1 MKKFLLLLT
10 VLLTGLLS
18 ASAEEYTLALKASGL
33 TLSSDS
39 KSANG
44 KFADSNTETEFD
56 VTLAKGG
63 NTNAL
68 NTTETGHIRVF
79 KDSELTIIAPEGMTM
94 SKLVLTA
101 TSSTY
106 GKQVTVNGTKYGT
119 TSGSTT
125 ITIDLG
131 AENATNSVTIVAST
145 AQSRYS
151 KVVITATTAST
162 SSVPNPTITAVE
174 NETDYTVSI
183 AHEDAEAVVRYT
195 TDNADP
201 TETSTQYTGSFN
213 VAPGTT
219 VKAQAFKGGEKSG
232 IVTYV
237 APTYYTTLAEIEALA
252 NNTPFLLKAN
262 LTVVYAGGDDAY
274 ITDGKTFMPI
284 YQPSRTLKA
293 GDALKRLEGTRGEYG
308 GMSQIT
314 GTGEITVTG
323 SAEVPVAKEGDIEL
337 INSGEF
343 THEYCVLNKV
353 TVAEPATG
361 GGNVMEATA
370 TDEAGNS
377 IVLRNKMNVAGLA
390 AGVYNVTG
398 FVGKYNATIQFY
410 PTAIEAYV
418 APAVKPSEPVVTYVN
433 AEGETVTCTAG
444 NSYDV
449 PYLTELTVT
458 VENAKTISIL
468 GVEYQGNQCKFVVKE
483 TNAVTITGINDE
495 GSSELMLTFTT
506 TPIDPVLTFDPAE
519 VKLYFDEVFTAP
531 ALTAP
536 EELTTF
542 TYASSNTEVAEV
554 DNTGKVTIKAIGEN
568 VTITVKSAAVAG
580 KYNEGTA
587 SYTIN
592 VLDPE
597 TRPMVS
603 EFNFAQEN
611 PYGLYTFTTGSD
623 YESKRP
629 DGKEPVTS
637 ISDGNVTLTFSGDYR
652 AWSSKDLRLSGTA
665 SGKIVIT
672 PNNPDFELETVT
684 ITQGS
689 NKVSTTPALDGESYT
704 FDINTWGEKMI
715 VVSASNKAAY
725 ITGIKVTLRKLPEM
739 ATPEVDV
746 QGTVLTFK
754 CQHPA
759 YMLQYRIYI
768 PEWDKE
774 QPANGP
780 ARVMA
785 EQDWTD
791 NEAGL
796 GQHFTHEVNPD
807 GKYAIEVRQSYNGN
821 VTPVSSYYVA
831 ADGNVSGIEDVVIE
845 NAPAV
850 YYNLQ
855 GVRVEGDL
863 TPGLY
868 IRRSGNTTTKVIV
881 R

>member
-1 MKKFLLLLT
+1 MKFEAATGFLIT
-10 VLLTGLLS
+10 KIEFTPALLS
-18 ASAEEYTLALKASGL
+18 AQVPLADNGSFSSNYKSWSNAEGVNNVTITQGCENASKI
-33 TLSSDS
+33 S
-39 KSANG
+39 
-44 KFADSNTETEFD
+44 
-56 VTLAKGG
+56 G
-63 NTNAL
+63 NTK
-68 NTTETGHIRVF
+68 I
-79 KDSELTIIAPEGMTM
+79 
-94 SKLVLTA
+94 
-101 TSSTY
+101 TSIVVTY
-106 GKQVTVNGTKYGT
+106 FQ
-119 TSGSTT
+119 
-125 ITIDLG
+125 
-131 AENATNSVTIVAST
+131 
-145 AQSRYS
+145 Q
-151 KVVITATTAST
+151 ST
-162 SSVPNPTITAVE
+162 SSVANPTISAVE

-201 TETSTQYTGSFN
+201 TETSTKYDGSFN
-213 VAPGTT
+213 VAPGTI

-232 IVTYV
+232 IVTYN
-237 APTYYTTLAEIEALA
+237 APTYYTSLKEIEALA
-252 NNTPFLLKAN
+252 TGTSFILKAN
-262 LTVVYAGGDDAY
+262 MTVVFAGGDDAY

-293 GDALKRLEGTRGEYG
+293 GDALKRLEGTRGEYE

-323 SAEVPVAKEGDIEL
+323 SAEVPVAQEGDIEL
-337 INSGEF
+337 INTGEF

-353 TVAEPATG
+353 TVAKPAPAG
-361 GGNVMEATA
+361 SVMQATA

-398 FVGKYNATIQFY
+398 FVGKYKTTIQFY

-433 AEGETVTCTAG
+433 AEGETVTCEAG
-444 NSYDV
+444 GNYEV
-449 PYLTELTVT
+449 PYLTELTVN

-495 GSSELMLTFTT
+495 GYADVMLNFTT

-519 VKLYFDEVFTAP
+519 VKLYFDEEFTAP

-568 VTITVKSAAVAG
+568 VTITVKSAAVKG

-611 PYGLYTFTTGSD
+611 PYGLYTYSGTVSK
-623 YESKRP
+623 YEKDRE
-629 DGKEPVTS
+629 DAAPVTS
-637 ISDGNVTLTFSGDYR
+637 ITEGLVTLTFN
-652 AWSSKDLRLSGTA
+652 KTA
-665 SGKIVIT
+665 SYRSFNGSNGYDFRFNRNQSNVIT
-672 PNNPDFELETVT
+672 ITPKDPNYEIESVVVENGKNLTLSKESFTTEEWGKEVT
-684 ITQGS
+684 ISSGS
-689 NKVSTTPALDGESYT
+689 ST
-704 FDINTWGEKMI
+704 
-715 VVSASNKAAY
+715 ASL
-725 ITGIKVTLRKLPEM
+725 TGIKVTLRKLPEM
-739 ATPEVDV
+739 TTPEVDI

-796 GQHFTHEVNPD
+796 GEHFTHEVNTE

-821 VTPVSSYYVA
+821 VTPVTSYYVA
-831 ADGNVSGIEDVVIE
+831 ADGNVSGIEDVVID

-855 GVRVEGDL
+855 GVRVEDDL

>member
-1 MKKFLLLLT
+1 MGVYDNLRWYK
-10 VLLTGLLS
+10 
-18 ASAEEYTLALKASGL
+18 
-33 TLSSDS
+33 
-39 KSANG
+39 
-44 KFADSNTETEFD
+44 
-56 VTLAKGG
+56 
-63 NTNAL
+63 NA
-68 NTTETGHIRVF
+68 T
-79 KDSELTIIAPEGMTM
+79 
-94 SKLVLTA
+94 
-101 TSSTY
+101 
-106 GKQVTVNGTKYGT
+106 
-119 TSGSTT
+119 TT
-125 ITIDLG
+125 ITP
-131 AENATNSVTIVAST
+131 AEGIIITKVSFTITSKT
-145 AQSRYS
+145 PKFDKTTDCPGTFTYNTSS
-151 KVVITATTAST
+151 KVGTWEGSATSTTPIVIKEQNTSQGQLDYIEITYEVAST
-162 SSVPNPTITAVE
+162 SSVANPTITAVE
-174 NETDYTVSI
+174 NESDYTVTISHDDT
-183 AHEDAEAVVRYT
+183 ADLVRYT
-195 TDNADP
+195 TDGTDP
-201 TETSTQYTGSFN
+201 VATSTEYNDAFT

-219 VKAQAFKGGEKSG
+219 VKAQAFKGDEKSG

-252 NNTPFLLKAN
+252 KDTPFLLKAN
-262 LTVVYAGGDDAY
+262 LTVVYAGGDDTY

-284 YQPSRTLKA
+284 YKSTTTLAA
-293 GDALKRLEGTRGEYG
+293 GDSFNRIEGTRGEYNG
-308 GMSQIT
+308 QSQIANASA
-314 GTGEITVTG
+314 ITVTG
-323 SAEVPVAKEGDIEL
+323 SAAVPVAQEGDIEL

-353 TVAEPATG
+353 TVAEPAVG
-361 GGNVMEATA
+361 GGNVTEAKA
-370 TDEAGNS
+370 TDEAGNELL
-377 IVLRNKMNVAGLA
+377 IRNKWNTAGFA

-398 FVGKYNATIQFY
+398 FVGVFGTTIQFY

-433 AEGETVTCTAG
+433 AEGVTVTCAAG
-444 NSYDV
+444 NTYDV
-449 PYLTELTVT
+449 PYLTELTVK

-483 TNAVTITGINDE
+483 NNAITITGINEE
-495 GSSELMLTFTT
+495 GSSDLMLTFTT
-506 TPIDPVLTFDPAE
+506 TAIKPELSFNPAKVE
-519 VKLYFDEVFTAP
+519 LYLGDEFTAP
-531 ALTAP
+531 VLTAP

-542 TYASSNTEVAEV
+542 TYESSNTEVAEV

-568 VTITVKSAAVAG
+568 VTITVKSAAVTG

-611 PYGLYTFTTGSD
+611 PYGLYTYSGNVSK
-623 YESKRP
+623 YEKDRE
-629 DGKEPVTS
+629 DADPVTL
-637 ISDGNVTLTFSGDYR
+637 ITDGIVTLTFEE
-652 AWSSKDLRLSGTA
+652 TA
-665 SGKIVIT
+665 SYRSFNGSNGYDFRFNRNQANVIT
-672 PNNPDFELETVT
+672 ITPKDPNYEIESVVVENGKNLTLSKESFTTEEWGKEVT
-684 ITQGS
+684 ISSGS
-689 NKVSTTPALDGESYT
+689 ST
-704 FDINTWGEKMI
+704 
-715 VVSASNKAAY
+715 ASL
-725 ITGIKVTLRKLPEM
+725 TGIKVTLRKLPEM
-739 ATPEVDV
+739 TTPEVDI

-796 GQHFTHEVNPD
+796 GEHFTHEVNTE

-821 VTPVSSYYVA
+821 VTPVTSYYVA
-831 ADGNVSGIEDVVIE
+831 ADGNVSGIEDVVID

>member
-1 MKKFLLLLT
+1 MKKILLLLT
-10 VLLTGLLS
+10 ILLTGLLS
-18 ASAEEYTLALKASGL
+18 ASAEEYTLALKATGL
-33 TLSSDS
+33 T
-39 KSANG
+39 G
-44 KFADSNTETEFD
+44 NTTSGTGTFKDATTGTSFD
-56 VTLAKGG
+56 VTLNKSNAG
-63 NTNAL
+63 TN
-68 NTTETGHIRVF
+68 NRYSDSDHIRVYQNA
-79 KDSELTIIAPEGMTM
+79 ELTITATEGTMM
-94 SKLVLTA
+94 SKLVFTA
-101 TSSTY
+101 TETSRCFN
-106 GKQVTVNGTKYGT
+106 VTVNGTTYSK
-119 TSGSTT
+119 SGATV
-125 ITIDLG
+125 TIDLG
-131 AENATNSVTIVAST
+131 TDNATNSITLKST
-145 AQSRYS
+145 GGQNRFT
-151 KVVITATTAST
+151 KVVITATTPST
-162 SSVPNPTITAVE
+162 SSVANPTISAVE

-201 TETSTQYTGSFN
+201 TETSTQYDGSFN
-213 VAPGTT
+213 VAPGTI

-232 IVTYV
+232 IVTYN
-237 APTYYTTLAEIEALA
+237 APTYYTSLKEIEALA
-252 NNTPFLLKAN
+252 TGTSFILKAN
-262 LTVVYAGGDDAY
+262 MTVVFAGGDDAY

-284 YQPSRTLKA
+284 YQPSRALKA

-323 SAEVPVAKEGDIEL
+323 SAEVPVAQEGDIEL
-337 INSGEF
+337 INTGEF

-353 TVAEPATG
+353 TVAEPATAG
-361 GGNVMEATA
+361 SVMQATA

-377 IVLRNKMNVAGLA
+377 ILLRNKMNVGGLA
-390 AGVYNVTG
+390 AGVYNITG
-398 FVGKYNATIQFY
+398 FVGVYNTTIQFY
-410 PTAIEAYV
+410 PTNIEVYV
-418 APAVKPSEPVVTYVN
+418 EPAVKPSKPVVTYVN
-433 AEGETVTCTAG
+433 AAGETVTCEAG
-444 NSYDV
+444 GNYEV
-449 PYLTELTVT
+449 PYLTELTVN

-495 GSSELMLTFTT
+495 GYADVMLNFTT

-519 VKLYFDEVFTAP
+519 VKLYFDEEFTAP

-554 DNTGKVTIKAIGEN
+554 DNTGKVTIKAIGQT
-568 VTITVKSAAVAG
+568 TITVKSAAVEG

-611 PYGLYTFTTGSD
+611 PYGLYTYSGTVSK
-623 YESKRP
+623 YEKDRE
-629 DGKEPVTS
+629 DAAPVTS
-637 ISDGNVTLTFSGDYR
+637 ITEGLVTLTFD
-652 AWSSKDLRLSGTA
+652 KTA
-665 SGKIVIT
+665 SYRSFNGSNGYDFRFNRNQSNVIIIT
-672 PNNPDFELETVT
+672 PKDPNYEIESVVVENGKNLTLSKESFTTEEWGNEVTVSS
-684 ITQGS
+684 GS
-689 NKVSTTPALDGESYT
+689 ST
-704 FDINTWGEKMI
+704 
-715 VVSASNKAAY
+715 ASLTA
-725 ITGIKVTLRKLPEM
+725 IKVTLRKLPEM

-791 NEAGL
+791 TEL
-796 GQHFTHEVNPD
+796 GKDFTHEVNPE

-831 ADGNVSGIEDVVIE
+831 ADGNVSGIEDVVID
-845 NAPAV
+845 NAPVV

>member
-18 ASAEEYTLALKASGL
+18 ASAETATFTMSELGKNIVNGTVVGS
-33 TLSSDS
+33 LSSS
-39 KSANG
+39 PI
-44 KFADSNTETEFD
+44 TITFD
-56 VTLAKGG
+56 KGG
-63 NTNAL
+63 NSSSETKWYNTGKEIRVYAKNTMKFEAETGFLITKIEFTPALLSAQVPLADNGSFSSDYKSWSNAEGVSNVTITQGCE
-68 NTTETGHIRVF
+68 NTTKISGHTKI
-79 KDSELTIIAPEGMTM
+79 
-94 SKLVLTA
+94 
-101 TSSTY
+101 TSIVVTY
-106 GKQVTVNGTKYGT
+106 QK
-119 TSGSTT
+119 
-125 ITIDLG
+125 
-131 AENATNSVTIVAST
+131 
-145 AQSRYS
+145 
-151 KVVITATTAST
+151 
-162 SSVPNPTITAVE
+162 
-174 NETDYTVSI
+174 
-183 AHEDAEAVVRYT
+183 EAVPEV
-195 TDNADP
+195 NP
-201 TETSTQYTGSFN
+201 ST
-213 VAPGTT
+213 
-219 VKAQAFKGGEKSG
+219 
-232 IVTYV
+232 
-237 APTYYTTLAEIEALA
+237 
-252 NNTPFLLKAN
+252 
-262 LTVVYAGGDDAY
+262 
-274 ITDGKTFMPI
+274 
-284 YQPSRTLKA
+284 
-293 GDALKRLEGTRGEYG
+293 
-308 GMSQIT
+308 
-314 GTGEITVTG
+314 
-323 SAEVPVAKEGDIEL
+323 
-337 INSGEF
+337 
-343 THEYCVLNKV
+343 
-353 TVAEPATG
+353 
-361 GGNVMEATA
+361 
-370 TDEAGNS
+370 
-377 IVLRNKMNVAGLA
+377 
-390 AGVYNVTG
+390 
-398 FVGKYNATIQFY
+398 
-410 PTAIEAYV
+410 
-418 APAVKPSEPVVTYVN
+418 PVVTF
-433 AEGETVTCTAG
+433 GETTCVNDEA
-444 NSYDV
+444 YEV
-449 PYLTELTVT
+449 PYLTEVTVT
-458 VENAKTISIL
+458 SENAESIKV
-468 GVEYQGNQCKFVVKE
+468 GDVEYPGSSCKFAVKE
-483 TNAVTITGINDE
+483 SDIYTIQGVNTTGV
-495 GSSELMLTFTT
+495 SEEVNVGFTT
-506 TPIDPVLTFDPAE
+506 KAIDPALSFNPAE
-519 VKLYFDEVFTAP
+519 VELYLGDEFAAP
-531 ALTAP
+531 VLNAP

-542 TYASSNTEVAEV
+542 TYESSNTEVAEV

-568 VTITVKSAAVAG
+568 VTITVKSAAVEG

-603 EFNFAQEN
+603 EFNFAQKD

-774 QPANGP
+774 QPAQGP

-821 VTPVSSYYVA
+821 VTPISSYYVA
-831 ADGNVSGIEDVVIE
+831 EDGNVSGIEDVVID

-868 IRRSGNTTTKVIV
+868 IRRQGNTTSKVIV

>member
-1 MKKFLLLLT
+1 MKKILLILT
-10 VLLTGLLS
+10 AVIASLFSAYAQETVTYDFPNNDYGLTRNSQGTYIKSATLTNSPITLDIATKEGNGYRLMSSSNKGLRPYKGS
-18 ASAEEYTLALKASGL
+18 GTFTFAIASGNI
-33 TLSSDS
+33 TNIVITGNSNHTYTCTEGKIS
-39 KSANG
+39 KSGA
-44 KFADSNTETEFD
+44 
-56 VTLAKGG
+56 
-63 NTNAL
+63 
-68 NTTETGHIRVF
+68 TTTWTGESSKV
-79 KDSELTIIAPEGMTM
+79 ELTWT
-94 SKLVLTA
+94 V
-101 TSSTY
+101 TSNNDITKIVVTY
-106 GKQVTVNGTKYGT
+106 VP
-119 TSGSTT
+119 
-125 ITIDLG
+125 
-131 AENATNSVTIVAST
+131 
-145 AQSRYS
+145 
-151 KVVITATTAST
+151 AST
-162 SSVPNPTITAVE
+162 SSVANPTITGVE
-174 NETDYTVSI
+174 NATDYTVTI
-183 AHEDAEAVVRYT
+183 AHEDADAVVYYT
-195 TDNADP
+195 TDNTDP
-201 TETSTQYTGSFN
+201 TETSTQYNEKFF

-219 VKAQAFKGGEKSG
+219 VKAVAFKGAEKSG
-232 IVTYV
+232 IATYV
-237 APTYYTTLAEIEALA
+237 APMFYTALSQVEALA
-252 NNTPFLLKAN
+252 KDAAFILKAN
-262 LTVVYAGGDDAY
+262 MSVVFASGTDTY
-274 ITDGKTFMPI
+274 ITDGKSFMPI
-284 YQPSRTLKA
+284 YNYSGTLTA
-293 GDALKRLEGTRGEYG
+293 GDTFNRIEGTRGEYNG
-308 GMSQIT
+308 QSQIANASA
-314 GTGEITVTG
+314 ITVTG
-323 SAEVPVAKEGDIEL
+323 SAEVPVAQEGDIET

-353 TVAEPATG
+353 TVAEPATVSG
-361 GGNVMEATA
+361 AAQATA
-370 TDEAGNS
+370 TDEAGNELL
-377 IVLRNKMNVAGLA
+377 IRNKWNTAGFA

-398 FVGKYNATIQFY
+398 FVGKFNTTIQFY
-410 PTAIEAYV
+410 PTAIETYV

-449 PYLTELTVT
+449 PYLTELTVK

-495 GSSELMLTFTT
+495 GYSELMLIFTT

-519 VKLYFDEVFTAP
+519 VKLYLDEEFTAP

-603 EFNFAQEN
+603 EFNFATDK
-611 PYGLYTFTTGSD
+611 PYGLYTFSSTDNSGK
-623 YESKRP
+623 YEKDRADV

-637 ISDGNVTLTFSGDYR
+637 YTDGNVTLTFDASASYR
-652 AWSSKDLRLSGTA
+652 SWN
-665 SGKIVIT
+665 GKNGYDFRFNKNQTNVITIT
-672 PNNPDFELETVT
+672 PNNPNYEIESVVVENGSNVTLSKESFTTEEWGKEVT
-684 ITQGS
+684 ISSGT
-689 NKVSTTPALDGESYT
+689 ST
-704 FDINTWGEKMI
+704 
-715 VVSASNKAAY
+715 ASL
-725 ITGIKVTLRKLPEM
+725 TGITVTLRKLPEM
-739 ATPEVDV
+739 STPEVDI
-746 QGTVLTFK
+746 QGNVLTFK

-768 PEWDKE
+768 PTWDKE
-774 QPANGP
+774 QPAQGP